1 MPQYNVHE
9 AKTNLSQ
16 LLESVEHG
24 EEVILCRYGRPVA
37 RIVPIEQP
45 GLVLGSG
52 IGDPNVNPDAG
63 NDWWRPMTDEEADA
77 FLEGR

>member
-1 MPQYNVHE
+1 VPQYNVHE

-16 LLESVEHG
+16 LLESVERG

-37 RIVPIEQP
+37 RIVPLEQP
-45 GLVLGSG
+45 GLVLGAAK
-52 IGDPNVNPDAG
+52 GDPNVNPQAG
-63 NDWWRPMTDEEADA
+63 NDWWRAMTDDEADA